1 MSIIP
6 TLTIIIPCYNE
17 KNTIIKLLDKIE
29 EIKNIDKEII
39 VVDDKS
45 IDGSTDLIKNY
56 KFQSKHKKIFHD
68 KNLGKGGAIKS
79 AQQLVNGKYVI
90 IQDADLEYYP
100 EDYNILLKVIESS
113 DTNFVVYGS
122 RVLKSNELNNIQDFS
137 HKIRIYGN
145 KFLTLLS
152 NLLNNQNLTDA
163 HTCYKM
169 FESNIFKKIK
179 LEENDFAFCPE
190 ITTKISLMN
199 IVINEVP
206 INYVGRSYDEG
217 KKIVA
222 ADGIKAILTIIKYR
236 YFKRQIINF

>member
-1 MSIIP
+1 MSINP

-17 KNTIIKLLDKIE
+17 KNTIVKLLDKIE
-29 EIKNIDKEII
+29 EVKNIDKEII

-45 IDGSTDLIKNY
+45 TDGSIEIINNY
-56 KFQSKHKKIFHD
+56 KFKSIFKKIFHD

-79 AQQLVNGKYVI
+79 AQKFINGKYVI
-90 IQDADLEYYP
+90 IQDADLEYFP
-100 EDYNILLKVIESS
+100 KDYNILLNEIETSKE
-113 DTNFVVYGS
+113 NCAVYGS
-122 RVLKSNELNNIQDFS
+122 RVLKKNNVNNVQNFS
-137 HKIRIYGN
+137 HKIRVYGN
-145 KFLTLLS
+145 KFLTILS

-169 FESNIFKKIK
+169 FNSNIFKKIK

-190 ITTKISLMN
+190 ITTKLSLMN
-199 IVINEVP
+199 ICIKEVP

-222 ADGIKAILTIIKYR
+222 SDGLKAMLTIIKYR
-236 YFKRQIINF
+236 YLNKQLITN

>member
-79 AQQLVNGKYVI
+79 AQNLVNGKYVI

-100 EDYNILLKVIESS
+100 EDYNILLKEIESS
-113 DTNFVVYGS
+113 DKNFVVYGS
-122 RVLKSNELNNIQDFS
+122 RVLKSDELNNVQDFS

>member
-1 MSIIP
+1 MSINP

-45 IDGSTDLIKNY
+45 TDGSIDLIKNY
-56 KFQSKHKKIFHD
+56 KFQSKHKIIFHD
-68 KNLGKGGAIKS
+68 KNLGKGGSIKS
-79 AQQLVNGKYVI
+79 AQKLVNGKYVI

-100 EDYNILLKVIESS
+100 EDYNILLKEIESS
-113 DTNFVVYGS
+113 DKNFVVYGS
-122 RVLKSNELNNIQDFS
+122 RVLKSDELKNVQDFS

-179 LEENDFAFCPE
+179 LE
-190 ITTKISLMN
+190 KM
-199 IVINEVP
+199 
-206 INYVGRSYDEG
+206 
-217 KKIVA
+217 
-222 ADGIKAILTIIKYR
+222 ILHFVLK
-236 YFKRQIINF
+236 

>member
-1 MSIIP
+1 M
-6 TLTIIIPCYNE
+6 
-17 KNTIIKLLDKIE
+17 
-29 EIKNIDKEII
+29 
-39 VVDDKS
+39 
-45 IDGSTDLIKNY
+45 
-56 KFQSKHKKIFHD
+56 
-68 KNLGKGGAIKS
+68 
-79 AQQLVNGKYVI
+79 
-90 IQDADLEYYP
+90 
-100 EDYNILLKVIESS
+100 
-113 DTNFVVYGS
+113 YGS
-122 RVLKSNELNNIQDFS
+122 RVLKSDELNNVQDFS

-199 IVINEVP
+199 IGINEVP

>member
-100 EDYNILLKVIESS
+100 EDYNILLKEIESS
-113 DTNFVVYGS
+113 DKNFVVYGS
-122 RVLKSNELNNIQDFS
+122 RVLKSDELNNVQDFS